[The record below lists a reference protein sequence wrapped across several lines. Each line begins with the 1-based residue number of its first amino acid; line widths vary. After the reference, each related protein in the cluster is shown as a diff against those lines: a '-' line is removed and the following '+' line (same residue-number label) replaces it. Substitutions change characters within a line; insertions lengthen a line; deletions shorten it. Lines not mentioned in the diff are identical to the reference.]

1 MTDDADKAD
10 VYIEQ
15 MLKAALD
22 RIKPTT
28 ELKFGLCD
36 DCGEDGRLIDGI
48 CVPCVRLQEAREK
61 NWRV

>member
-22 RIKPTT
+22 RIKPEIKG
-28 ELKFGLCD
+28 ELGECD
-36 DCGEDGRLIDGI
+36 MCSEVGRLIEGI
-48 CVPCVRLQEAREK
+48 CVPCVRLQEARDR